1 MTEKQELIN
10 DIKRLKAERQK
21 LRDQIRD
28 YQSMETLASD
38 SFHGLANHFEAMEK
52 QRRIGQDY
60 WTTVERFVTPQMEF
74 IWERARRVKQIVQ
87 KERYDLLPQ
96 EMEELITEVHLLA
109 EELGVE
115 LDELP
120 ETSPY
125 FALPVDTTKN

>member
-1 MTEKQELIN
+1 MTDRQELIN
-10 DIKRLKAERQK
+10 DIERLKAERQK
-21 LRDQIRD
+21 LRDQIKD
-28 YQSMETLASD
+28 YQTMETLASD
-38 SFHGLANHFEAMEK
+38 SYYGLANHFEAMEK

-74 IWERARRVKQIVQ
+74 IWERARRVKKIVQ

>member
-1 MTEKQELIN
+1 MTERQELIN
-10 DIKRLKAERQK
+10 DIEKLKAERQR

-28 YQSMETLASD
+28 YQAMEVLASD
-38 SFHGLANHFEAMEK
+38 SYHALADHFEAMKK

-60 WTTVERFVTPQMEF
+60 WTTIERQVAPQMEF
-74 IWERARRVKQIVQ
+74 IWERAKRVKKIVQ

-96 EMEELITEVHLLA
+96 EMEELIAEVHLLA

-120 ETSPY
+120 GNSPY
-125 FALPVDTTKN
+125 FALLADRIEK

>member
-1 MTEKQELIN
+1 MTDRQELIN
-10 DIKRLKAERQK
+10 DIERLKAERQK
-21 LRDQIRD
+21 LRDQIKD
-28 YQSMETLASD
+28 YQSMEALASD
-38 SFHGLANHFEAMEK
+38 SYHGLANHFEAMEK

-74 IWERARRVKQIVQ
+74 IWERARRVKKIVQ